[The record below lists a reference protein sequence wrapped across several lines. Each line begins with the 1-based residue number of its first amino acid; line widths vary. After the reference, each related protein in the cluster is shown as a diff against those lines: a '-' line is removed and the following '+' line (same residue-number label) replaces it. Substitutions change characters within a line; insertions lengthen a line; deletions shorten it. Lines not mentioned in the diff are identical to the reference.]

1 MWVVRVPNINEQGG
15 ASCDVLGL
23 GAVAIDDLLYVD
35 AYPPADEKTPVR
47 ARGRQF
53 GGLAGTALVA
63 VARLGGRAAYAGV
76 LGDDDASEAAIGGLA
91 AEGVD
96 VGSVV
101 RRPGARPVLSTIVVS
116 REGTRNIFVDRTGA
130 HGADTELPES
140 EVIRRARVLLV
151 DNIGVAGMLRAA
163 RIARAANI
171 PVVAD
176 FESDDDPAIED
187 LFPLVDHLILSEG
200 FAGRRTG
207 VSDPADMVNRLWD
220 PNRAV
225 VAITCGADGAWY
237 RARDD
242 RQINFLTAYRVEAV
256 DSTGCGD
263 VFHGAYALGLARGMG
278 VTACLRLASAT
289 AAIKATKPGGQ
300 AGIPD
305 WKTVA
310 AFLRVRSGDL
320 DAWEVTGAS

>member
-1 MWVVRVPNINEQGG
+1 VSVHRY
-15 ASCDVLGL
+15 AAYDVLGL

-35 AYPPADEKTPVR
+35 TYPPADEKTPVR
-47 ARGRQF
+47 SRGRQF

-76 LGDDDASEAAIGGLA
+76 LGDDDQSEEAIAGLA
-91 AEGVD
+91 REGVD
-96 VGSVV
+96 VRHVV
-101 RRPGARPVLSTIVVS
+101 RRPGARPVISTIVVS
-116 REGTRNIFVDRTGA
+116 REGTRNIFVDRTA
-130 HGADTELPES
+130 ARGADIELPE
-140 EVIRRARVLLV
+140 EAVIQRSRVLLV
-151 DNIGVAGMLRAA
+151 DNIGVNGMLRAA
-163 RIARAANI
+163 RIAREGGI

-187 LFPLVDHLILSEG
+187 LFPLVDHLILSER

-207 VSDPADMVNRLWD
+207 VSDPADMVNRLWNS
-220 PNRAV
+220 NRAV
-225 VAITCGADGAWY
+225 VAITCGAEGVWY

-242 RQINFLTAYRVEAV
+242 RQSSFLPAHRVEAV

-263 VFHGAYALGLARGMG
+263 VFHGAYALGMARGMG
-278 VTACLRLASAT
+278 VTARLRLASAT

-305 WKTVA
+305 WMTVA
-310 AFLRVRSGDL
+310 AFLRVRGEDL
-320 DAWEVTGAS
+320 DA